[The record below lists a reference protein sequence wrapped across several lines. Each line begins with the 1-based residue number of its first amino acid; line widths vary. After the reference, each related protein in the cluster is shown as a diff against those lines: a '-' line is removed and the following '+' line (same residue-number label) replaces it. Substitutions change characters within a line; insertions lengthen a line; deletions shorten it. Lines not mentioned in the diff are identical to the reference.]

1 VCQRP
6 GSGCHQGWF
15 ASWHGISPGR
25 RSGSILSCIVG
36 GGGSG
41 RCCWLFR
48 NASQGSWIDTID
60 AQPCGDTLL
69 GWVLCRCSGPGLLRL
84 LCLLSLLGRLLF
96 MLLLVGLLVGLAR
109 RMHVGLLRL
118 IGRVFVVVD
127 QISINSNGQ
136 QRTAT
141 QCTVYMTQPSFSKV
155 FVGNIIWEVVGMF
168 FRRFL
173 KGISS
178 GSRNG

>member
-1 VCQRP
+1 LR
-6 GSGCHQGWF
+6 
-15 ASWHGISPGR
+15 
-25 RSGSILSCIVG
+25 
-36 GGGSG
+36 
-41 RCCWLFR
+41 
-48 NASQGSWIDTID
+48 
-60 AQPCGDTLL
+60 
-69 GWVLCRCSGPGLLRL
+69 LLRL
-84 LCLLSLLGRLLF
+84 LHLLRLLRLLRLLGLLSLLSLLGLLF

-118 IGRVFVVVD
+118 IGRMFVVVD